1 MNYLLDTCFI
11 SELRKPEPN
20 KLVLEWFNTVEE
32 NSLFISVLTIG
43 ELRYGIALLP
53 ENAKRNDLEDWLRSI
68 ENSFNDMIIPIDE
81 KIAGRWGEMRAAA
94 RARGNSLSVID
105 GLLAATCDIYE
116 LILVT
121 RNEKDFEATG
131 IRINNTWE

>member
-32 NSLFISVLTIG
+32 NSLFISALTIG

>member
-11 SELRKPEPN
+11 SELRKPEPD
-20 KLVLEWFNTVEE
+20 KSVLEWFNSAGE
-32 NSLFISVLTIG
+32 NSLFISALTIG

-53 ENAKRNDLEDWLRSI
+53 ESAKRKDLEDWLRSI
-68 ENSFNDMIIPIDE
+68 ENNFNEMIIPIDE
-81 KIAGRWGEMRAAA
+81 KIAGKWGEMRAAA
-94 RARGNSLSVID
+94 RAGGNSLSVID

-131 IRINNTWE
+131 IRINNPWE